1 FQTAGN
7 GNRLQVIRQIYG
19 MEVAKNMFELQDM
32 SLDFR
37 VEGFVAKPEYTR
49 ANRNYITIIVNGRY
63 IKSNALVH
71 AIIRAYDTL
80 LPIHRYP
87 IAVIAIEL
95 DPILVD
101 VNVHPTKL
109 EVRFSKEKEL
119 IQMLETMIRKALRS
133 SSLIPK
139 VEQKPKPK
147 LQTEQDT
154 LQFGSFLSTEKEP
167 LETPEPLQVD

>member
-1 FQTAGN
+1 
-7 GNRLQVIRQIYG
+7 
-19 MEVAKNMFELQDM
+19 
-32 SLDFR
+32 
-37 VEGFVAKPEYTR
+37 
-49 ANRNYITIIVNGRY
+49 
-63 IKSNALVH
+63 
-71 AIIRAYDTL
+71 IIRAYDTL

-119 IQMLETMIRKALRS
+119 IQMLEGMIRQALRS

-139 VEQKPKPK
+139 MEQKPKQK
-147 LQTEQDT
+147 LKTEQDT
-154 LQFGSFLSTEKEP
+154 FQFGTFLAPDKAP
-167 LETPEPLQVD
+167 LESTKPLEVDWSKQVEEASSKDFPINTERKQEKPAPVTNTYHDEAI